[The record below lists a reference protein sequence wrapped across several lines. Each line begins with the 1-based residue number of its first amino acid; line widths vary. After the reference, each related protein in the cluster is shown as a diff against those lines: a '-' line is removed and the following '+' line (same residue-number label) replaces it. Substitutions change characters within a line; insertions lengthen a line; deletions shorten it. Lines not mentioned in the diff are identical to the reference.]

1 MLKRYICRS
10 NTGGLLVALKQNKVM
25 CCRSLICQENG
36 AADVRSTSGTGCA
49 FDCEGIHAGQSLQ
62 EECHYLWNSVSFFF
76 DVASGLTSTSEI
88 FFFPQANLIV
98 NTVST

>member
-36 AADVRSTSGTGCA
+36 AADVRSRSGTGCA
-49 FDCEGIHAGQSLQ
+49 SGEGIYAGQSLQ
-62 EECHYLWNSVSFFF
+62 EECHYLWNSVSPFSLMLFE
-76 DVASGLTSTSEI
+76 G
-88 FFFPQANLIV
+88 
-98 NTVST
+98 

>member
-1 MLKRYICRS
+1 MGAGWLQSYMVHMLKKYICRS
-10 NTGGLLVALKQNKVM
+10 DTGGLLVALKQNKVM

-62 EECHYLWNSVSFFF
+62 EECHYLWNSVSPFSLMLFE
-76 DVASGLTSTSEI
+76 G
-88 FFFPQANLIV
+88 
-98 NTVST
+98 